1 MAIRKDTIK
10 QQLHRIRAAFPQR
23 NLNTGQIY
31 NHGNEQRGKFKTI
44 TLYSLF
50 VSDEGTFLVRPHVFK
65 SADLRSASEWENYLA
80 DSYGEILPRILDGMA
95 ARTGKQWRNY
105 RIIGWT
111 KNDTSQLKNR
121 PARIRRNNKSKK
133 GSNKNA

>member
-10 QQLHRIRAAFPQR
+10 QQIQRIRAAFPKR
-23 NLNTGQIY
+23 NLSTGQIY

-44 TLYSLF
+44 TLYSVF
-50 VSDEGTFLVRPHVFK
+50 VSDEGTFLVRPHVFR
-65 SADLRSASEWENYLA
+65 SADPRTASDWEEYL
-80 DSYGEILPRILDGMA
+80 SEEYGNILPRILDGME

-111 KNDTSQLKNR
+111 KNDTSQLKDSPTR
-121 PARIRRNNKSKK
+121 TRRNKTTKK
-133 GSNKNA
+133 RK